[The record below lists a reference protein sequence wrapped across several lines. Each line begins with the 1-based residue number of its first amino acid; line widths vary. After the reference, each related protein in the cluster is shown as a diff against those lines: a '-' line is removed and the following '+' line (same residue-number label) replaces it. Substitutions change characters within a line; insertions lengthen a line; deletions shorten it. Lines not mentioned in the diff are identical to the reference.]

1 MKAGD
6 CLMSRQSLFEL
17 FTRFLKDNG
26 IVGNLDDFVER
37 EKVHYLFFIADK
49 LGLGSGY
56 NYDFFLRGP
65 ASSEIFEDMDNP
77 IFSAP
82 GILFRCDDFLK
93 VVSGK
98 DIKWLRVAS
107 TILRVYELGLSKGIN
122 FDDVVEIVYELLGGD
137 ELRKIDSGLL
147 EPIGGDGLFVDR
159 DFIRNVLDELSEL
172 GILSVIGIIHTARK
186 SVGQVV
192 VDNR

>member
-1 MKAGD
+1 MF
-6 CLMSRQSLFEL
+6 RQSLFEL
-17 FTRFLKDNG
+17 FTRFLRENG
-26 IVGNLDDFVER
+26 VVGDLDDFVER

-56 NYDFFLRGP
+56 SYDFFLRGP
-65 ASSEIFEDMDNP
+65 ASSEIFEDIDNP

-82 GILFRCDDFLK
+82 CILFRCDDFLK

-107 TILRVYELGLSKGIN
+107 TILRVYELGLSKDIN
-122 FDDVVEIVYELLGGD
+122 FDDVVEIVYELLGGAD
-137 ELRKIDSGLL
+137 LSL
-147 EPIGGDGLFVDR
+147 DR

-172 GILSVIGIIHTARK
+172 GILSVIDITHTARK
-186 SVGQVV
+186 SAEL
-192 VDNR
+192 VDGSSR